1 MSENCFTTHN
11 GIGLV
16 LSAEEFS
23 EFFETYRKERCKI
36 MSEKEYDAF
45 SALRTGCGFNDY
57 TFRSMDSLH
66 TFKIC
71 YMECSEFPNISLL
84 PVDNDCLPKTWHNTD
99 CFIIWSRHQTDSP
112 HMVMDAE
119 ELVQEFISY
128 LSDYMPEHWN
138 KDKPLLP
145 VLNYRSHIG
154 YISYVRTC
162 PEQEQEPTD
171 DNEEQKTDEDDEKSA
186 IRNIA
191 AQMIKHMFS

>member
-1 MSENCFTTHN
+1 MSENYFTTYN

-16 LSAEEFS
+16 LFAEEFS

-45 SALRTGCGFNDY
+45 SGLRTGCGFDDY
-57 TFRSMDSLH
+57 MFRSMNSRH
-66 TFKIC
+66 AFKIC

-84 PVDNDCLPKTWHNTD
+84 PVDHDCLPKTWHNTD
-99 CFIIWSRHQTDSP
+99 CFIIWSQHQTDSP
-112 HMVMDAE
+112 HMIRNAD
-119 ELVQEFISY
+119 ELVKEFTDY
-128 LSDYMPEHWN
+128 LSDYMPEHHN

-154 YISYVRTC
+154 YISYVHTC
-162 PEQEQEPTD
+162 RPEQGQEQTD
-171 DNEEQKTDEDDEKSA
+171 DNEDQKTDEEKSA

-191 AQMIKHMFS
+191 AQMIRHMFS